1 MEKLGYSKIYKIY
14 KNTLSVISNNGFLS
28 DPFPLPRGV
37 RQGCPLSLLLYIING
52 EVINLNIKL
61 NNNIVGY
68 PIPNQKEALKL
79 SQYADD
85 TNFFVITEESIKGIL
100 QFFTQ
105 YEIVTGATINISKT
119 TITPPANA
127 KIYNLDKSI
136 KNTQIKDITK
146 ILGVFFTTDL
156 KTTSTFNWNNCLL
169 EIEKQVQPMSR
180 RHFSLRG
187 KATLLNT

>member
-1 MEKLGYSKIYKIY
+1 M
-14 KNTLSVISNNGFLS
+14 
-28 DPFPLPRGV
+28 
-37 RQGCPLSLLLYIING
+37 SLLLYIING